1 VIIPDV
7 NVIVAAFRVDDPR
20 HQSLKAWLARVMDGA
35 EAVALTEAICAAYV
49 RIVTH
54 PRIFAFPT
62 TTALAFDHI
71 DLLRRHPNAIVVG
84 PATRHWELLRQLCLA
99 ADIRGGHVTDAH
111 HAAVAIEH
119 GATFVTLDRGF
130 GRFPGLRWRSPLD
143 S

>member
-7 NVIVAAFRVDDPR
+7 SVLIGAFRRDDPR
-20 HQSLKAWLARVMDGA
+20 YALLTEWLAA
-35 EAVALTEAICAAYV
+35 AVAAPEILALTDELCAAYV

-54 PRIFAFPT
+54 PKVFPAQT
-62 TTALAFDHI
+62 PLDHALAQMSRLRTWPGVTVI
-71 DLLRRHPNAIVVG
+71 GATRRHW
-84 PATRHWELLRQLCLA
+84 ATMTQLCLA
-99 ADIRGGHVTDAH
+99 ADVRGGHVSDAH

-143 S
+143 G